1 MASLRRI
8 LSISCILLLSASAWA
23 QADKPEPV
31 ISHIPAGSMGFVVVP
46 SIEAMTGKIDK
57 FIGELGLGQM
67 LSQPDPADANKMVQM
82 PVLDMLKGAAQL
94 GEGFN
99 PKGGFAAVML
109 DLKAYDINLTELM
122 GNAMGHALP
131 APDAAQETT
140 QPKPE
145 PKLPVVFFIPGKD
158 VKSLLGAYNPEQ
170 AGKYMKVALPPGP
183 MFAGQIGGYVMISP
197 NDKALDAIAA
207 ATKMASSELP
217 AEQLKAVSESD
228 VAVCMNGK
236 IAGPAM
242 IEVMQLAEAQM
253 SAQAGEM
260 APLLST
266 YFKIYREVLS
276 QVDMVTLAGRFVQG
290 GLVFEEMLNFQPE
303 SPYAKALAAAKLTGK
318 ADINALPNMPYVL
331 ALGAAGSTS
340 PQQTQVGMDMINSL
354 LLSQPIAGMPEDLK
368 AAIKKSY
375 QDAND
380 QVTGIQFV
388 GGGAPAGS
396 GVFGLSLVIR
406 CKDSAKMKDLLADS
420 AGIAQGLIKHFGKD
434 EPDANGIVVKYVKG
448 IETVGQ
454 ISADAIVVE
463 APSLEKMEE
472 ADRAEMKKVLGE
484 DKIRVRVFATDK
496 NTVVMTIGGSGAFF
510 AEAVKAAT
518 SGATNKIGTDA
529 NSMMAM
535 KHLPA
540 ERNMVALFNAS
551 NLYDVIVSGMKT
563 MSPETEMP
571 PFKITCKTPIAM
583 GAGTTGKSAH
593 AVVFIPTD
601 LIKDVAGMVMMF
613 TGGGGGGPG
622 NPPPPMGDK
631 DF

>member
-1 MASLRRI
+1 MASLKRI

-109 DLKAYDINLTELM
+109 DLKAFDINLMELM
-122 GNAMGHALP
+122 GGAMGGGG
-131 APDAAQETT
+131 AAEETT

-170 AGKYMKVALPPGP
+170 AGKYMKVTLPPGP

-207 ATKMASSELP
+207 ATKMAASELP
-217 AEQLKAVSESD
+217 AEQLKAVTESD
-228 VAVCMNGK
+228 VAICMNGK

-242 IEVMQLAEAQM
+242 IEMMQLAEAQM

-276 QVDMVTLAGRFVQG
+276 QLDMITLAGRFVEG
-290 GLVFEEMLNFQPE
+290 GLVFEEMLSFQSE

-340 PQQTQVGMDMINSL
+340 PQQAQVGMDMINSL
-354 LLSQPIAGMPEDLK
+354 LLSQPIAGMPDDLK

-396 GVFGLSLVIR
+396 GVFGLSLVIQ

-463 APSLEKMEE
+463 APDLEKMEE

-518 SGATNKIGTDA
+518 AGAGNKIGTDA
-529 NSMMAM
+529 NSLAAM

-540 ERNMVALFNAS
+540 ERNMVALFSAS

-563 MSPETEMP
+563 ISPQEEMP
-571 PFKITCKTPIAM
+571 PFKITCKTPIAI

-593 AVVFIPTD
+593 VVVFFPTD
-601 LIKDVAGMVMMF
+601 LIKDVAGMIMTPPM
-613 TGGGGGGPG
+613 GGGPG

>member
-1 MASLRRI
+1 MASLKRI

-31 ISHIPAGSMGFVVVP
+31 ISHIPAGSMGFVVAP

-67 LSQPDPADANKMVQM
+67 LSQSDPADANKMVQM

-122 GNAMGHALP
+122 GGAMGGGG
-131 APDAAQETT
+131 AAQETT

-158 VKSLLGAYNPEQ
+158 VKSVLGAYNPEQ
-170 AGKYMKVALPPGP
+170 VGKYMKVALPPGP
-183 MFAGQIGGYVMISP
+183 MFAGQIGSYVMISP
-197 NDKALDAIAA
+197 SDKALDAIAA

-228 VAVCMNGK
+228 VAICMNGK
-236 IAGPAM
+236 VAGPAM

-253 SAQAGEM
+253 TAQAGEM
-260 APLLST
+260 GPLIGT

-276 QVDMVTLAGRFVQG
+276 QLDMVTLAGRFVEG
-290 GLVFEEMLNFQPE
+290 GLVFEEMLNFQSE

-331 ALGAAGSTS
+331 AVGAAWSTS
-340 PQQTQVGMDMINSL
+340 PQQAQVGMDMINSL
-354 LLSQPIAGMPEDLK
+354 LLSQPMAGMPEDLK

-396 GVFGLSLVIR
+396 GLFGLSLVIQ
-406 CKDSAKMKDLLADS
+406 CKDSAKMKDLLADY

-463 APSLEKMEE
+463 APNIEKMEE
-472 ADRAEMKKVLGE
+472 AERTEMKKVLGE

-496 NTVVMTIGGSGAFF
+496 NTVVMTMGGSGAFF
-510 AEAVKAAT
+510 AEAVKAVTA
-518 SGATNKIGTDA
+518 GADNKIGTDA
-529 NSMMAM
+529 NSLAAM

-540 ERNMVALFNAS
+540 ERNMVALFSAS
-551 NLYDVIVSGMKT
+551 NLYDVIVSGMRVV
-563 MSPETEMP
+563 SPEEEMP
-571 PFKITCKTPIAM
+571 PFKITCKTPIAI

-593 AVVFIPTD
+593 VVAFIPTD
-601 LIKDVAGMVMMF
+601 LIKDVAGMLMQFRGNM
-613 TGGGGGGPG
+613 GGQPG